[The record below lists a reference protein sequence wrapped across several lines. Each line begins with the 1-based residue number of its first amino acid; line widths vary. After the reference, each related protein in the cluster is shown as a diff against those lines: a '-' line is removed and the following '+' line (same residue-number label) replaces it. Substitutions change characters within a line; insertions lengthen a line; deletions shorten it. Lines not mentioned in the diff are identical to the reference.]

1 MIDTLEKA
9 QQEGRAPWT
18 NVEIDTRDFVVYNDI
33 YPVTEGHTLVVP
45 KQATVE
51 DINRCFRFAL
61 EMGNQNVQSLANDIS
76 GYNVGINMGESAG
89 QTCMYP
95 HVHLIFR
102 RDGDMEDPA
111 GGVRGV
117 IPEKQKYKKG
127 EEMTI
132 DLDKT
137 YGATTTYLDEEANLD
152 GC

>member
-1 MIDTLEKA
+1 MIDTLAKA
-9 QQEGRAPWT
+9 QEEGRAPWT
-18 NVEIDTRDFVVYNDI
+18 EVEYKTRDFVVYKDI

-45 KQATVE
+45 TEATQE
-51 DINRCFRFAL
+51 EILRCFKFAL
-61 EMGNQNVQSLANDIS
+61 AMGDQNVQADNNVT
-76 GYNVGINMGESAG
+76 GYNIGINMGESAG

-117 IPEKQKYKKG
+117 IPNKQKYTKK
-127 EEMTI
+127 EADQIEMF
-132 DLDKT
+132 
-137 YGATTTYLDEEANLD
+137 DEPTV

>member
-1 MIDTLEKA
+1 MTDTLEIA
-9 QQEGRAPWT
+9 QREGRAPWT

-33 YPVTEGHTLVVP
+33 YPVTQGHTLVVP
-45 KQATVE
+45 KQNTE
-51 DINRCFRFAL
+51 ENILKCFNFAL
-61 EMGNQNVQSLANDIS
+61 TMGNDNIRSENNNIT

-89 QTCMYP
+89 QTCLYP

-117 IPEKQKYKKG
+117 IPSKQKYTKKETNQTDMF
-127 EEMTI
+127 EEQ
-132 DLDKT
+132 LPV
-137 YGATTTYLDEEANLD
+137 